1 MWSEAYNDWLA
12 GDEPA
17 PENYSQ
23 DDWEKFQEMLN
34 YEEQLDY

>member
-17 PENYSQ
+17 QENY
-23 DDWEKFQEMLN
+23 DPADWEKFQEILN
-34 YEEQLDY
+34 GEEEY